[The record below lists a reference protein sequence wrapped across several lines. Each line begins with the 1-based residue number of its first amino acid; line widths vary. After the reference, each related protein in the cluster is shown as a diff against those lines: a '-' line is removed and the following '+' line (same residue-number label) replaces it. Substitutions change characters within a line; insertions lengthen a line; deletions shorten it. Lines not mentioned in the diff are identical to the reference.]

1 MKSKASIPVARGRL
15 PLVGHLLPLVRDP
28 LGFLSSLPAQGELVR
43 IELGPLDTILVCDR
57 ELVQHVLRHDRIFDK
72 AGGTLFEQGVRALG
86 DGLVTCPHSRHR
98 RQRRMLQPAF
108 HKSRLPAYAES
119 ISAQIDAITS
129 AWQPGQDLDI
139 LMETRKFAANA
150 TATVVFS
157 GAVPESTAAQT
168 IQDIDAI
175 FAGVLRRSMVPQ
187 LLTRLPTPGN
197 RAYQRSIARMR
208 STLGDIVAARRAEDV
223 DHGDLL
229 SALLDARDTDGKGL
243 SDTEVCD
250 QMVTFLNAGTHTT
263 ADALTWALYE
273 LDRHPDITRR
283 LHAEVD
289 GVLAG
294 RAATYDDLPHLPLT
308 GHFITET
315 LRLRG
320 PAWLLTR
327 HVTEDTELGGYR
339 LPKGTVVAYSS
350 YLVGHAPDVY
360 AEPDRFDPDRWD
372 TTTPP
377 PQSALIPF
385 GGGPRK
391 CIGDLLALD
400 EAAIA
405 LATIAARWR
414 LRALP
419 GNDMRP
425 ALAVTL
431 HPRRLHMRAEIRTP
445 APSPTYATKGPASH
459 A

>member
-1 MKSKASIPVARGRL
+1 MKSIASIPMARGRL
-15 PLVGHLLPLVRDP
+15 PLMGHLLPLVRDP

-43 IELGPLDTILVCDR
+43 FELGPLEAILVCDR

-72 AGGTLFEQGVRALG
+72 DGGTLFEQGRRALG

-108 HKSRLPAYAES
+108 HRSRLPAYAAS

-129 AWQPGQDLDI
+129 AWQSEQDLDI

-168 IQDIDAI
+168 IDDIDAI
-175 FAGVLRRSMVPQ
+175 FAGVFRRSLVPQ

-197 RAYQRSIARMR
+197 RAYQRSITRLR
-208 STLGDIVAARRAEDV
+208 GTLGDLVAARRHADV

-243 SDTEVCD
+243 SDTEISD
-250 QMVTFLNAGTHTT
+250 QMITFLNAGTHTT

-273 LDRHPDITRR
+273 LDRHPDIARR

-327 HVTEDTELGGYR
+327 HVTEDTELGGCR

-350 YLVGHAPDVY
+350 YLVGHCPAVY

-377 PQSALIPF
+377 PQNALIPF
-385 GGGPRK
+385 GGGARK

-445 APSPTYATKGPASH
+445 ATSPTSAATN
-459 A
+459 